1 VTAEWGENGQL
12 LLNAKEIH
20 MDGTDI
26 VTRDKLV
33 ADLKVVINDAEELL
47 KITAGQAGDK
57 AAAVRDRLQKTLEQ
71 TKVKLV
77 EVENKAIDQTKA
89 AARATDAYVHEN
101 PWKSIGIAAGVG
113 LLFGLVIGRR

>member
-1 VTAEWGENGQL
+1 
-12 LLNAKEIH
+12 

-47 KITAGQAGDK
+47 KITAGQAGEK
-57 AAAVRDRLQKTLEQ
+57 AAAVRDRLQKTIEQ
-71 TKVKLV
+71 AKGKLV
-77 EVENKAIDQTKA
+77 EMENKALDQTKA

-101 PWKSIGIAAGVG
+101 PWRSVGIAAGVG
-113 LLFGLVIGRR
+113 LLFGLLLGRR

>member
-1 VTAEWGENGQL
+1 
-12 LLNAKEIH
+12 

-47 KITAGQAGDK
+47 KITAGQAGER
-57 AAAVRDRLQKTLEQ
+57 AAAVRDRLQKTIEQ
-71 TKVKLV
+71 AKGKLV
-77 EVENKAIDQTKA
+77 EVENKALDQTKA

-101 PWKSIGIAAGVG
+101 PWRSVGIAAGVG
-113 LLFGLVIGRR
+113 LLFGLLLGRR

>member
-1 VTAEWGENGQL
+1 
-12 LLNAKEIH
+12 

-47 KITAGQAGDK
+47 KITAGQAGER
-57 AAAVRDRLQKTLEQ
+57 AAAVRDRLQKTIEQ
-71 TKVKLV
+71 AKGKLV
-77 EVENKAIDQTKA
+77 EVETRALDQTKA

-101 PWKSIGIAAGVG
+101 PWRSVGIAAGVG
-113 LLFGLVIGRR
+113 LLFGLLLGRR

>member
-1 VTAEWGENGQL
+1 
-12 LLNAKEIH
+12 

-33 ADLKVVINDAEELL
+33 ADLRVVINDAEELL
-47 KITAGQAGDK
+47 KITAGQAGEK
-57 AAAVRDRLQKTLEQ
+57 AAAVRDKLQKTLEQ
-71 TKVKLV
+71 AKVKLV

-101 PWKSIGIAAGVG
+101 PWRSIGIAAGVG
-113 LLFGLVIGRR
+113 LLFGILIGRR